1 MNMELATTGG
11 YARTR
16 HSYSCA
22 VPRPSSVREGLL
34 VAISALMSQ
43 RGPARRHPAPLSIA
57 PGEALAVVRS
67 PDAEGQ
73 RTHDALERAVAPVE
87 VITLETEAGRQFG
100 VDRAYAKRIKLVVAT
115 HHSVALVAQRYAL
128 IWDVPV
134 LLPGFLGT
142 TGQVRLWLRPDPALV
157 IMAADGDIS
166 FVVESLHLRARAGYR
181 QNSAAERAIDEVL
194 LSPISGGVL
203 TATRDESGSKAQ
215 VLRQPQL
222 VHLSEDTLGIVDGEE
237 RAFPRGTYRISAAR
251 RGLYRIHIEP
261 SHPDADRL
269 RP

>member
-1 MNMELATTGG
+1 MELATTGG
-11 YARTR
+11 YAHTR
-16 HSYSCA
+16 DSCA
-22 VPRPSSVREGLL
+22 VLRPSSVRDGLL

-43 RGPARRHPAPLSIA
+43 RGPARSHPAPLSIA
-57 PGEALAVVRS
+57 PGEALAVVRT

-87 VITLETEAGRQFG
+87 VITLETEAGRESGADHAHEKQ
-100 VDRAYAKRIKLVVAT
+100 IKLVVAT
-115 HHSVALVAQRYAL
+115 HHSVALAAQHHAL
-128 IWDVPV
+128 TWDVPV

-157 IMAADGDIS
+157 IMTADGDTS
-166 FVVESLHLRARAGYR
+166 FAVESLHLRARAGYR
-181 QNSAAERAIDEVL
+181 QNSTAERAIDEL
-194 LSPISGGVL
+194 LLRPTGGGAL

-222 VHLSEDTLGIVDGEE
+222 VHLPEDTLGTVDGEE

-251 RGLYRIHIEP
+251 RGLYRIHIEQ
-261 SHPDADRL
+261 SHPDAGRL